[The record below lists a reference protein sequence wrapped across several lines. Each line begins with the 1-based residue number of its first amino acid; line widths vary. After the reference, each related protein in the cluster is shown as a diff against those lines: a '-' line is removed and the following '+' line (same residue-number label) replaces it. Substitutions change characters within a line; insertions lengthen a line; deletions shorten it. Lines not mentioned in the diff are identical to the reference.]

1 MSLNSSFHLLL
12 TNASY
17 PSRDRKTIKKKISQ
31 PCKSIL
37 NSFLN
42 KTVKDMS
49 NPQMQTILCR
59 GLKPGRLSKNNNT
72 VC

>member
-1 MSLNSSFHLLL
+1 MSLNSSFHHLL

-17 PSRDRKTIKKKISQ
+17 PNRDRKTIKKISQ
-31 PCKSIL
+31 QCISIL
-37 NSFLN
+37 NNFLN

-59 GLKPGRLSKNNNT
+59 GLKTGRLSKNNNT